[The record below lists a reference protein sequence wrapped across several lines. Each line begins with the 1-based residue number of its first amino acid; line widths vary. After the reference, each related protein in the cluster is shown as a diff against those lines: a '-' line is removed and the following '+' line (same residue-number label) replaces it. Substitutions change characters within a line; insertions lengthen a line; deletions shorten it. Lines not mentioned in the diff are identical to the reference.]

1 MGFGAW
7 WKRSSGTKKTVT
19 LFATIL
25 ILQMGLCFSTD
36 YWMPVYEHVTGQI
49 HESEAG
55 LGLVIMQA
63 FLCGLTVVIFV
74 VVLIYVLLNRKT
86 HVTDSKDDSN
96 EEKS

>member
-1 MGFGAW
+1 MTEFKSW

-36 YWMPVYEHVTGQI
+36 YWMPVYEHVTGHI

-63 FLCGLTVVIFV
+63 FLCGLTLFIFIVSLIVVAV
-74 VVLIYVLLNRKT
+74 RRK
-86 HVTDSKDDSN
+86 SPQKDW
-96 EEKS
+96 